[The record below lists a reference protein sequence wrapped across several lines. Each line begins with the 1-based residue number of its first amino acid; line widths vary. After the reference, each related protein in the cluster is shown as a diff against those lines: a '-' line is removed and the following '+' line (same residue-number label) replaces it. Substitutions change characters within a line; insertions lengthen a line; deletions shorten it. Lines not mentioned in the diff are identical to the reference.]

1 MDLKKNDKKTPY
13 LTPKGKAVALITLI
27 SGGLSYLIMS
37 LRILGKYSNEIKL
50 FLEINLWIFGIIF
63 FLYFSYIL
71 GSILSDCTE
80 DLINKK

>member
-1 MDLKKNDKKTPY
+1 MDLKKKDKKTPY
-13 LTPKGKAVALITLI
+13 LTPKGKLVFMITLI
-27 SGGLSYLIMS
+27 SGVISYLVMS

-71 GSILSDCTE
+71 ASILSDCTE